1 MPVNCYQMNRNETF
15 GIYNTTEH
23 ISLLKY
29 SKTACGVDFPAE
41 YSGKLGEAWLV
52 RHG

>member
-29 SKTACGVDFPAE
+29 SKTACGVDFLLNTAE
-41 YSGKLGEAWLV
+41 S
-52 RHG
+52 